1 MTETFNKLHRLLNA
15 QGKTVQMLGR
25 LGYAEIVPPSPRW
38 PVESKIIRSWLV
50 KSAPLYHCV
59 SHCSSRWPK

>member
-1 MTETFNKLHRLLNA
+1 QPVSQALQEYAEMTETFNEVHRLLNA

-38 PVESKIIRSWLV
+38 SIESKIIRI
-50 KSAPLYHCV
+50 
-59 SHCSSRWPK
+59 

>member
-1 MTETFNKLHRLLNA
+1 MTETFDKVHRLLNA

-38 PVESKIIRSWLV
+38 SIESKIIRI
-50 KSAPLYHCV
+50 
-59 SHCSSRWPK
+59 